1 MNQKI
6 NKIEIICVNDGSTDD
21 SLLILLN
28 YSKKDNRII
37 IEQRNIGLSKARN
50 IGVKY
55 SNGKFIYFIDNDDLL
70 IPNALF
76 ELYEYEQNIIWMLY
90 ILNFLNL
97 KIKLISKIKI
107 LINLVIL

>member
-1 MNQKI
+1 MNQTI
-6 NKIEIICVNDGSTDD
+6 NEIEIICVNDGSTDD

-28 YSKKDNRII
+28 YSKKDNRIII

-76 ELYEYEQNIIWMLY
+76 ELYEYGTKYYLDVVYFKFFKFKNKVNFQN
-90 ILNFLNL
+90 
-97 KIKLISKIKI
+97 
-107 LINLVIL
+107 